1 MNIVKKALPLILLT
15 LIIILVMQPVTVWAD
30 MSWQSQ
36 IDVLDE
42 PVIISKWGS
51 ELRIDEDLYIHKN
64 VELQCDYS
72 IVLSDAYR
80 KKLRPAKH

>member
-51 ELRIDEDLYIHKN
+51 ELRIDEDLY
-64 VELQCDYS
+64 
-72 IVLSDAYR
+72 A
-80 KKLRPAKH
+80 